1 MYGMYCMY
9 FNVFTSI
16 VMYRKNGM
24 YCTLYYVLIYLPSI
38 DWYHYKIHAKYLH
51 NTYQY
56 IPRYMPKRVYE
67 AKTRVLHRSC
77 ISMYLPLLSG
87 MYWGMY
93 WYVFYAQH
101 TRIGIY
107 CGVYWYLLGKYW
119 RVLKHN
125 TRWSQPRGLYC
136 STKYCCM
143 YQCVLICI
151 CMYEPVY
158 ACIGSQIDCKHSN
171 LGAYCTSIHF

>member
-1 MYGMYCMY
+1 MVSIGMYGMYCMY

-93 WYVFYAQH
+93 WYVLVCMHVLNFCAAYWFTPSIHVLAYIVVC
-101 TRIGIY
+101 IGIY
-107 CGVYWYLLGKYW
+107 WVSIDVY
-119 RVLKHN
+119 
-125 TRWSQPRGLYC
+125 
-136 STKYCCM
+136 
-143 YQCVLICI
+143 
-151 CMYEPVY
+151 
-158 ACIGSQIDCKHSN
+158 
-171 LGAYCTSIHF
+171 